1 MLIWA
6 DGDNGDMMDMIF
18 SVLSGGATGILGS
31 VLGKIFN
38 FADVF
43 IEEKKAKGE
52 HERTMEMH
60 RLQAEL
66 RADELENERA
76 IVEEQSAGAAR
87 VASYSMMTQVEIPY
101 PWVAAIL
108 RLMRPALTIMLVGIV
123 WYVYASSDDIAQQET
138 IIQSVI
144 YMSSTAVL
152 WWFGDRAMRPKK

>member
-1 MLIWA
+1 
-6 DGDNGDMMDMIF
+6 MMDMIF
-18 SVLSGGATGILGS
+18 SVLTGGATGILGS

>member
-1 MLIWA
+1 
-6 DGDNGDMMDMIF
+6 MMDMIF
-18 SVLSGGATGILGS
+18 SVLTGGATGILGS

-60 RLQAEL
+60 RLQSEL
-66 RADELENERA
+66 RADELESELA
-76 IVEEQSAGAAR
+76 IVQEQSAGAAQ
-87 VASYSMMTQVEIPY
+87 VASYAMMTGVEVPY

-108 RLMRPALTIMLVGIV
+108 RLMRPLLTVMLVGIV
-123 WYVYASSDDIAQQET
+123 WYIYASSEDLAQQET

>member
-1 MLIWA
+1 
-6 DGDNGDMMDMIF
+6 MMDMIF
-18 SVLSGGATGILGS
+18 SVLTGGATGILGS

-123 WYVYASSDDIAQQET
+123 WYVYASSNDLAQQET

-144 YMSSTAVL
+144 YMASTAVL

>member
-1 MLIWA
+1 MWDVI
-6 DGDNGDMMDMIF
+6 G
-18 SVLSGGATGILGS
+18 SVMTGGATGILGS
-31 VLGKIFN
+31 VLGKLFN
-38 FADVF
+38 FADVY

-60 RLQAEL
+60 RLQSEL

-87 VASYSMMTQVEIPY
+87 VAAYSMMTGVEVPY

-108 RLMRPALTIMLVGIV
+108 RLIRPVLTIMLVAIV
-123 WYVYASSDDIAQQET
+123 WYIYASSDDIAQQET

-144 YMSSTAVL
+144 FMASTAVL
-152 WWFGDRAMRPKK
+152 FWFGDRAMRPKK

>member
-1 MLIWA
+1 MWDVI
-6 DGDNGDMMDMIF
+6 G
-18 SVLSGGATGILGS
+18 SVMTGGATGILGS
-31 VLGKIFN
+31 VLGKLFN
-38 FADVF
+38 FADVY

-87 VASYSMMTQVEIPY
+87 VAAYSMMTGVEVPY

-108 RLMRPALTIMLVGIV
+108 RLIRPVLTIMLVAIV
-123 WYVYASSDDIAQQET
+123 WYIYASSDDIAQQET

-144 YMSSTAVL
+144 FMASTAVL
-152 WWFGDRAMRPKK
+152 FWFGDRAMRPKK

>member
-1 MLIWA
+1 MWDVI
-6 DGDNGDMMDMIF
+6 G
-18 SVLSGGATGILGS
+18 SVMTGGATGILGS
-31 VLGKIFN
+31 VLGKLFN
-38 FADVF
+38 FADVY

-60 RLQAEL
+60 RLQSEL

-87 VASYSMMTQVEIPY
+87 VAAYSMMTGVEVPY

-108 RLMRPALTIMLVGIV
+108 RLIRPVLTIMLVAIV
-123 WYVYASSDDIAQQET
+123 WYIYASSDALAQQET

-144 YMSSTAVL
+144 FMASTAVL
-152 WWFGDRAMRPKK
+152 FWFGDRAMRPKK

>member
-1 MLIWA
+1 MWDVI
-6 DGDNGDMMDMIF
+6 G
-18 SVLSGGATGILGS
+18 SVMTGGATGILGS
-31 VLGKIFN
+31 VLGKLFN
-38 FADVF
+38 FADVY

-60 RLQAEL
+60 RLQSEL

-87 VASYSMMTQVEIPY
+87 GAAYSMMSGVEVPY

-108 RLMRPALTIMLVGIV
+108 RLIRPVLTIMLVAIV
-123 WYVYASSDDIAQQET
+123 WYIYASSDDIAQQET

-144 YMSSTAVL
+144 FMASTAVL
-152 WWFGDRAMRPKK
+152 FWFGDRAMRPKK

>member
-1 MLIWA
+1 MW
-6 DGDNGDMMDMIF
+6 DVMG
-18 SVLSGGATGILGS
+18 SVMTGGATGILGS
-31 VLGKIFN
+31 VLGKLFN
-38 FADVF
+38 FADVY

-60 RLQAEL
+60 RLQSEL

-87 VASYSMMTQVEIPY
+87 VAAYSMMTGVEVPY

-108 RLMRPALTIMLVGIV
+108 RLIRPVLTIMLVAIV
-123 WYVYASSDDIAQQET
+123 WYIYASSDDIAQQET

-144 YMSSTAVL
+144 FMASTAVL
-152 WWFGDRAMRPKK
+152 FWFGDRAMRPKK

>member
-1 MLIWA
+1 
-6 DGDNGDMMDMIF
+6 MMDMIF
-18 SVLSGGATGILGS
+18 SVLTGGATGILGS

-87 VASYSMMTQVEIPY
+87 VAAYGMMTQVEIPY

-108 RLMRPALTIMLVGIV
+108 RLMRPTLTIMLVGIV
-123 WYVYASSDDIAQQET
+123 WYVYASSDDLAQQET